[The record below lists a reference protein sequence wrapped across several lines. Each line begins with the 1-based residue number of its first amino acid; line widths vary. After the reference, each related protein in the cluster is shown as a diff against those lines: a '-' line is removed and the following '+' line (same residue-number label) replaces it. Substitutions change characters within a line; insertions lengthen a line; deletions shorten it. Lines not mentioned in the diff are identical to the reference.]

1 MAIIGAENLSDAEI
15 KGELQR
21 GARLVVF
28 EYCVSVLIMTFKR
41 STDIHLVRPGES
53 AVMKGLPWTLLSL
66 LFGWWGFP
74 WGLIYTPCCGGRFF
88 VTAHCKAPE
97 GVWSTTVLETAANAR
112 QRREERRAEFKS
124 RLAWL
129 ERAGV

>member
-74 WGLIYTPCCGGRFF
+74 WGLIYTPATLARNLGGGRD
-88 VTAHCKAPE
+88 VTDLVLARIGGAPSAPP
-97 GVWSTTVLETAANAR
+97 V
-112 QRREERRAEFKS
+112 QR
-124 RLAWL
+124 LP
-129 ERAGV
+129 